1 MKNLQVAPLRART
14 RRCARRSGGE
24 ALGADVGVDVDVAV
38 ADLVDVAAQLWPVVA
53 AGDVDGARQR
63 PPPEPRPSEPVFV
76 SVADRRAPP
85 SVDGLRVGVADRR
98 RLEGGRFVADEAAG

>member
-24 ALGADVGVDVDVAV
+24 ALGADIDVAV
-38 ADLVDVAAQLWPVVA
+38 ADLVDVAVQLWPVVA

-63 PPPEPRPSEPVFV
+63 PPGQPHGGPDVSEATRQSCIDPRLNRGRPSPCLC
-76 SVADRRAPP
+76 P
-85 SVDGLRVGVADRR
+85 SPTLLAN
-98 RLEGGRFVADEAAG
+98 